1 MARKNSGRRSKY
13 ETHVLPRFKEIAEWC
28 RQGATDKELIKALS
42 IGKSAF
48 YEYLKIPEF
57 SELLKNSRISTV
69 QELKCAMF
77 KRATGFTYTETEKTV
92 ERIEFDKSVKK
103 ILMENGIDVEELEK
117 PKLIKTKT
125 SEKHALP
132 DPTSNLI
139 LLKHWDK
146 EAGWTSDPQTPLE
159 LKKQEFEHRKLM
171 DEEKMF

>member
-1 MARKNSGRRSKY
+1 
-13 ETHVLPRFKEIAEWC
+13 
-28 RQGATDKELIKALS
+28 ATDKELIKALS

-77 KRATGFTYTETEKTV
+77 KRAIGFTYTETEKTV
-92 ERIEFDKSVKK
+92 ECIEFDKSVKK
-103 ILMENGIDVEELEK
+103 ILIENGIDVEELEK

-146 EAGWTSDPQTPLE
+146 EAGWTSDPQTLE